1 MPPKAIRARS
11 AFALGRQLGRVIA
24 APYEEVVIDRLYPG
38 NLHLT
43 QVLRQL
49 VEDLEKTLALDE
61 EKRQRTIIRMDAGG
75 GSFEEI
81 NWLLGRGYEIHGKD
95 ISAARAEWLARSV
108 IRWVPDPQ
116 HPHRQMGWA
125 EGTMTEDYLRP
136 VRRLIIRWPP
146 MKEEKRKRRPFHYAC
161 LLSTLEP
168 DEVIQ
173 QLGLPAHTVENEDAV
188 TLAYSTLYDKRG
200 GAVEVEIK
208 ESTQGVGINKRSKRA

>member
-1 MPPKAIRARS
+1 M
-11 AFALGRQLGRVIA
+11 IA

-95 ISAARAEWLARSV
+95 ISAARAEWLAQSV
-108 IRWVPDPQ
+108 TRWVPDPQ
-116 HPHRQMGWA
+116 HPHRQMG
-125 EGTMTEDYLRP
+125 
-136 VRRLIIRWPP
+136 
-146 MKEEKRKRRPFHYAC
+146 
-161 LLSTLEP
+161 
-168 DEVIQ
+168 
-173 QLGLPAHTVENEDAV
+173 
-188 TLAYSTLYDKRG
+188 
-200 GAVEVEIK
+200 
-208 ESTQGVGINKRSKRA
+208 